1 MAGIFLEAGQTGYKV
16 VNTGDEVFG
25 STGTETVAIDSSANS
40 IEVDANAEQV
50 NFAGAITDYKFAQA
64 GNVLKVYSGSTLVAE
79 VVTDGSSLVS
89 FHGATAVA
97 VAISSGV
104 MSIDGNAITSTP
116 ALLSKDTATAAAAD
130 LITED
135 GNNTLPLNAT
145 ATTITGSVSDLNTII
160 SAAGVI
166 TASDVAFTVTD
177 ADEAAMTAADLKAIG
192 AATTGAVTV
201 TNATAITG
209 AIADVTAAT
218 VTAASKVI
226 LDDATITI
234 SDADAATMTAADL
247 KAIGAATT
255 GDVTVTNA
263 VAIIGSASDVTAAT
277 VTPESKVI
285 LDDATITISD
295 ETTKAVF
302 DDIDAAT
309 TGTITATITTGDDDT
324 DVSVVYT
331 QVNVLTITNFEA
343 GATDTINI
351 NALTNGGDILGTDFT
366 TYDGTKTAEDDHIV
380 NLAQDSAIAKADDV
394 VALFEGNGGTSDSKM
409 LLDTDDTTFLVVQ
422 DNDASAGDDFD
433 AQLWLV
439 DNDDGT
445 IAATLIGTV
454 YDAND
459 SESLAFNDFA

>member
-218 VTAASKVI
+218 VT
-226 LDDATITI
+226 
-234 SDADAATMTAADL
+234 
-247 KAIGAATT
+247 GA
-255 GDVTVTNA
+255 
-263 VAIIGSASDVTAAT
+263 
-277 VTPESKVI
+277 SKVI

-331 QVNVLTITNFEA
+331 QANVLTITNFEA

-366 TYDGTKTAEDDHIV
+366 TYSGTATAEDDHIV
-380 NLAQDSAIAKADDV
+380 NLAQDSAITSADDV
-394 VALFEGNGGTSDSKM
+394 VALFEGNGGSNDSKM

-422 DNDASAGDDFD
+422 DDNASDGDDFD

-439 DNDDGT
+439 DNDGGT

-454 YDAND
+454 HDASD